1 VSSRRW
7 KREMKRYRI
16 IEHEHRG
23 ESVFIVEWNDRWF
36 LGLWGRWHGKFQTL
50 KIEDAVNKIHRLVSL
65 KTKINLDNS
74 K

>member
-1 VSSRRW
+1 MKVNKARA
-7 KREMKRYRI
+7 RELKRYRI

-50 KIEDAVNKIHRLVSL
+50 KIEDAISKINRLVDL
-65 KTKINLDNS
+65 KVYK
-74 K
+74 KFG

>member
-50 KIEDAVNKIHRLVSL
+50 ELEDAVNKIYRLVSL

>member
-1 VSSRRW
+1 
-7 KREMKRYRI
+7 MKRYRI

-36 LGLWGRWHGKFQTL
+36 LGLWGRWHGKFQTRT
-50 KIEDAVNKIHRLVSL
+50 IEESIEKIHRLVSL
-65 KTKINLDNS
+65 KIN